1 MAHHK
6 SAFKRIRTSRKR
18 RLVNRQRKSQLL
30 TLTKAVR
37 NATSKEEAQTALQR
51 VLPYLDKIASK
62 NVIHANKAANQ
73 KSKLTKLEYRV
84 KQILLV
90 VDPVFDLHQRE

>member
-1 MAHHK
+1 MAHNN

-18 RLVNRQRKSQLL
+18 RLLNRHRKSKLA

-37 NATSKEEAQTALQR
+37 SASSKEDGQIALQR

-62 NVIHANKAANQ
+62 RIIHPNKAANQ
-73 KSKLTKLEYRV
+73 KSKLTKCVNSL
-84 KQILLV
+84 
-90 VDPVFDLHQRE
+90 

>member
-6 SAFKRIRTSRKR
+6 SALKRIRTSGKRK
-18 RLVNRQRKSQLL
+18 LVNRQRKSKLL

-37 NATSKEEAQTALQR
+37 NAASKEEAETALNL

-73 KSKLTKLEYRV
+73 KSKLTKFV
-84 KQILLV
+84 KSL
-90 VDPVFDLHQRE
+90 

>member
-18 RLVNRQRKSQLL
+18 RLVNRQRKSKLL
-30 TLTKAVR
+30 TLTKSVR
-37 NATSKEEAQTALQR
+37 NAASKEEAQTALQR

-62 NVIHANKAANQ
+62 NIIHDNKAANQ
-73 KSKLTKLEYRV
+73 KSKLTKFVNSL
-84 KQILLV
+84 
-90 VDPVFDLHQRE
+90 

>member
-18 RLVNRQRKSQLL
+18 RLVNRQRKSKLA

-37 NATSKEEAQTALQR
+37 SASSKEEGQSALQL
-51 VLPYLDKIASK
+51 VLQYLDKIASK
-62 NVIHANKAANQ
+62 RIVHPNKAANQ
-73 KSKLTKLEYRV
+73 KSKLTKFVNSL
-84 KQILLV
+84 
-90 VDPVFDLHQRE
+90 

>member
-6 SAFKRIRTSRKR
+6 SAYKRIRISRKR
-18 RLVNRQRKSQLL
+18 RMVNKQRKSKLH

-37 NATSKEEAQTALQR
+37 NANSKEEAQTALEK

-62 NVIHANKAANQ
+62 KVIHANKAANQ
-73 KSKLTKLEYRV
+73 KSKLTKFVNTL
-84 KQILLV
+84 K
-90 VDPVFDLHQRE
+90 

>member
-6 SAFKRIRTSRKR
+6 SAFKRIRISQKR
-18 RLVNRQRKSQLL
+18 RLVNRQRKSKLA

-37 NATSKEEAQTALQR
+37 NAASKEEAQAALQH

-62 NVIHANKAANQ
+62 RVIHPNKAANQ
-73 KSKLTKLEYRV
+73 KSKLTKFVNSL
-84 KQILLV
+84 
-90 VDPVFDLHQRE
+90 

>member
-6 SAFKRIRTSRKR
+6 SAFKRIRISRKR
-18 RLVNRQRKSQLL
+18 RLVNRQRKSKLL

-37 NATSKEEAQTALQR
+37 NATSKEEGQEALQK

-62 NVIHANKAANQ
+62 NILHKNKAANQ
-73 KSKLTKLEYRV
+73 KSKLTKFVNSL
-84 KQILLV
+84 
-90 VDPVFDLHQRE
+90 